1 MEIQFS
7 LANIREAAKKFITEF
22 DNRKVIAFHG
32 EMGVGKTT
40 FIHAVCDVLGVKDTV
55 GSPTFSIINEYVSES
70 RSIFHIDLYRINSTG
85 EAVQAGVE
93 DCFYSGHTCFIEWP
107 EKAAALIP
115 DDALH
120 VEMRVVDENTRVV
133 LVN

>member
-107 EKAAALIP
+107 EKVAALIP